1 MKKMRVIDTARS
13 CLLLAATSLLVAET
27 YARTWTSAD
36 GTKTFEGEFESYDAA
51 KGMVTVALPDG
62 QAITFNQDKLSKA
75 DIAFLR
81 EDATGAAPSSP
92 PEVKE
97 ISDSPPETVGGDDD
111 GDDPSE
117 PWAYL
122 DNGTIRIGVDK
133 RRGTAIGYL
142 ALSSTNRNL
151 LNHHDEG
158 RFIQQSYYGDPDG
171 SLWAK
176 NPWVYNPVQGGSY
189 KGEDAR
195 TLEFRKSRDELH
207 AKIEPLHWAS
217 AKPCPEAIMQEWITL
232 DGPVARIR
240 MRMEYSGPTQ
250 QRNAHQELPA
260 MFVDFALPHLMFE
273 LDGKLVKHA
282 PVDLGK
288 DLKPENIRYDTE
300 WLAFVDDDGFGIGIH
315 TPGTDQ
321 AVTYRHRGNGSTG
334 PDGSACSY
342 VAPVRTMQLKKGTVV
357 DYHFH
362 LTIGTLDE
370 IRRRFAGLAGK
381 TRGER

>member
-1 MKKMRVIDTARS
+1 MKRKRITDFGRRCQLIATAA
-13 CLLLAATSLLVAET
+13 CLLVTGVHAET
-27 YARTWTSAD
+27 
-36 GTKTFEGEFESYDAA
+36 
-51 KGMVTVALPDG
+51 
-62 QAITFNQDKLSKA
+62 
-75 DIAFLR
+75 
-81 EDATGAAPSSP
+81 
-92 PEVKE
+92 
-97 ISDSPPETVGGDDD
+97 
-111 GDDPSE
+111 
-117 PWAYL
+117 WAYL
-122 DNGTIRIGVDK
+122 DNGRIRIGVD
-133 RRGTAIGYL
+133 RSRGAAIGYL
-142 ALSSTNRNL
+142 ALSSDKRNL

-171 SLWAK
+171 SMWAQK
-176 NPWVYNPVQGGSY
+176 PWVYNPVQGGSY

-195 TLEFRKSRDELH
+195 TLEFRKSRNELY
-207 AKIEPLHWAS
+207 ARVEPLHWAS

-232 DGPVARIR
+232 DGPIAKVR

-260 MFVDFALPHLMFE
+260 MFVDYALPHLMFE

-300 WLAFVDDDGFGIGIH
+300 WLAYVDDKGFGIGIH
-315 TPGTDQ
+315 TPGSKQ
-321 AVTYRHRGNGSTG
+321 AVTYRHRGNGSAG

-362 LTIGTLDE
+362 LTIGSLAE
-370 IRRRFAGLAGK
+370 IRQRFARLAGT

>member
-1 MKKMRVIDTARS
+1 MKRKRIIDFARR
-13 CLLLAATSLLVAET
+13 CLLMAAVASLPLTET
-27 YARTWTSAD
+27 HA
-36 GTKTFEGEFESYDAA
+36 
-51 KGMVTVALPDG
+51 
-62 QAITFNQDKLSKA
+62 
-75 DIAFLR
+75 
-81 EDATGAAPSSP
+81 
-92 PEVKE
+92 
-97 ISDSPPETVGGDDD
+97 SD
-111 GDDPSE
+111 
-117 PWAYL
+117 WAYL

-133 RRGTAIGYL
+133 SRGAAIGYL
-142 ALSSTNRNL
+142 ALTSTKRNL

-176 NPWVYNPVQGGSY
+176 KPWVYNPVQGGSY

-195 TLEFRKSRDELH
+195 TLEFRKSRDELY
-207 AKIEPLHWAS
+207 AKVEPLHWAS

-232 DGPVARIR
+232 DGPVAKVR
-240 MRMEYSGPTQ
+240 MRMDYSGPTQ
-250 QRNAHQELPA
+250 QRHAHQELPA
-260 MFVDFALPHLMFE
+260 MFVDYALPHLRFE

-282 PVDLGK
+282 PAMLGTN
-288 DLKPENIRYDTE
+288 LQPENIRYDTE
-300 WLAFVDDDGFGIGIH
+300 WLAFVDDDGLGIGIH
-315 TPGTDQ
+315 TPGTGQ
-321 AVTYRHRGNGSTG
+321 AVTYRHRGSGSTG